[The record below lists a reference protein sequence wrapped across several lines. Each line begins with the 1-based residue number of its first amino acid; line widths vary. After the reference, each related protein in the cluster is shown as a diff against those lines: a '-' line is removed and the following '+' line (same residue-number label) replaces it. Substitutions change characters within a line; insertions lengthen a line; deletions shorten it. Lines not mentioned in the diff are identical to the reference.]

1 MDKLKND
8 LRAELLVNMDVSVLG
23 EQMWQLPVVTYKI
36 AFARVKRLQ
45 MDILMKML
53 LLTFQEADIRRPAQL
68 AEMLFVEELFI
79 RDLIDKMKRTELIR
93 VGAKGYELTDKGHGH
108 LEKGIFEE
116 EMDGGE
122 ALLSY
127 SAAHDEYR
135 LISESAPELD
145 SKLAIY
151 RYAIEGKADHG
162 RVFELLTAEKNSTE
176 ESYQVIVT
184 DVVQCEPIETIAIP
198 CIEFQLYDQQQDIFY
213 ARVWNT
219 SISTWDETLEKQ
231 IEEREVVQWRKAME
245 QPAEI

>member
-8 LRAELLVNMDVSVLG
+8 LRAKLLVNTDVSVIG
-23 EQMWQLPVVTYKI
+23 EQMWQLPVVIYEV

-53 LLTFQEADIRRPAQL
+53 LLTFKEADIRRPAQL

-93 VGAKGYELTDKGHGH
+93 VGVKGYELTDKGHRH

-116 EMDGGE
+116 EMDGDE

-135 LISESAPELD
+135 LIMESASELD
-145 SKLAIY
+145 SNLALY
-151 RYAIEGKADHG
+151 RYATESKADNG
-162 RVFELLTAEKNSTE
+162 RVHELLTAKKNSTE

-184 DVVQCEPIETIAIP
+184 DIAHCEPIETVAVP

-219 SISTWDETLEKQ
+219 STSTWDETLEKQ
-231 IEEREVVQWRKAME
+231 IEEREVVEWRKAME
-245 QPAEI
+245 QQAKV

>member
-8 LRAELLVNMDVSVLG
+8 LRAELLVNTDVSVIG
-23 EQMWQLPVVTYKI
+23 EQMWQLPVVIYEV

-93 VGAKGYELTDKGHGH
+93 VGARGYELTDKGHAH

-116 EMDGGE
+116 EMDGDE
-122 ALLSY
+122 TLLSY

-135 LISESAPELD
+135 LISERAPEMG
-145 SKLAIY
+145 SKLVLY
-151 RYAIEGKADHG
+151 RYAIENKADNG
-162 RVFELLTAEKNSTE
+162 RVHELLTAEKNSAE

-184 DVVQCEPIETIAIP
+184 DIAQCDPIETIAVP

-219 SISTWDETLEKQ
+219 SKSTWDQSLEKQ
-231 IEEREVVQWRKAME
+231 IEEREVVEWRKAME
-245 QPAEI
+245 QQAKV